1 MADDDTADGS
11 ERRKRGPQLIAHT
24 AHLASSYVSHNHVSA
39 ADVPTLIRNL
49 FAALTQLEA
58 PTIDERRPAVSI
70 KKSYADDHIIC
81 LEDGQRLTML
91 KRYLKTHHNMSPQDY
106 RAKWGLPPDYPMVAP
121 AYARLRSAFAKRIGL
136 GTKPT
141 SRSKRRP
148 KK

>member
-1 MADDDTADGS
+1 MANGDTADSSG
-11 ERRKRGPQLIAHT
+11 RRKPGPQLIAQT
-24 AHLASSYVSHNHVSA
+24 ARLASAYVSHNHVSA
-39 ADVPTLIRNL
+39 ADVPTLIRNV
-49 FAALTQLEA
+49 FAALTQLDVPA
-58 PTIDERRPAVSI
+58 IDERKPAVAI

-106 RAKWGLPPDYPMVAP
+106 RAKWGLPADYPMVAP

-136 GTKPT
+136 GTRPT